1 MKKDIGY
8 RIRKLREGKDYTQD
22 NMAGEL
28 GITAG
33 AYAKIERGETD
44 ASITRLMRIAEILE
58 VDIITFFKENP
69 TYSKVEEP
77 ISPYGFASKADIEKL
92 MQLIKQM
99 NSEIEQ
105 LKSDM
110 AAPPKGKKHKI
121 KRP

>member
-44 ASITRLMRIAEILE
+44 PSITRLMRIAEILE
-58 VDIITFFKENP
+58 VDIITFLKENP
-69 TYSKVEEP
+69 THSKVEEP
-77 ISPYGFASKADIEKL
+77 ISPYGFASKADVEKL

-99 NSEIEQ
+99 SSEIEQ
-105 LKSDM
+105 LKADRV
-110 AAPPKGKKHKI
+110 APPKGKKHKI

>member
-1 MKKDIGY
+1 
-8 RIRKLREGKDYTQD
+8 
-22 NMAGEL
+22 MAGEL

-44 ASITRLMRIAEILE
+44 PSITRLMRIAEILE
-58 VDIITFFKENP
+58 VDVITFLKENA
-69 TYSKVEEP
+69 TQSKVEEP
-77 ISPYGFASKADIEKL
+77 LSPYGFASKADIEKL

-105 LKSDM
+105 LKTDM
-110 AAPPKGKKHKI
+110 AAPKKAKQHKI